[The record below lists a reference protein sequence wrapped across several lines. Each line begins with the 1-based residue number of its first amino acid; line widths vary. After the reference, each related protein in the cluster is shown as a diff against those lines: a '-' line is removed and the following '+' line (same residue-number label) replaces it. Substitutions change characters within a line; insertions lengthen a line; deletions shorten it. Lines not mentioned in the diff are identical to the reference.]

1 MQLRGKFF
9 HLDEN
14 CQIFKHMKEGEACF
28 YKTTCDAICKLADGT
43 AEYKRMRKEM
53 DFRIFP
59 DAWAKKEK
67 EILVQVIQL
76 IAQLEQ
82 KGNLLDAK
90 RLKAAYGF
98 DVNKRISAST
108 GSAAGGGGAA
118 PNSASNAGQEK

>member
-28 YKTTCDAICKLADGT
+28 YKTACDAICKLADGT

-59 DAWAKKEK
+59 DAWAKREK
-67 EILVQVIQL
+67 EILVQVIQI

-98 DVNKRISAST
+98 DVNKRISASLSQ
-108 GSAAGGGGAA
+108 GAGGGTAA
-118 PNSASNAGQEK
+118 NNASNSGQEK